1 MAGEFRTGWPVVL
14 ACFAAAIFAW
24 GFAAFGPAVYLAE
37 LQRQYGWSAT
47 TIGSATTLA
56 FVVGAGL
63 LPWTGA
69 AINRFGARAVL
80 TGGLLLIGAGVV
92 GISQSTAP
100 WQLYAWNLPIGC
112 GWAGASSTA
121 ISTILARYFDRR
133 LDLAL
138 SIALTG
144 ASTGGF
150 AVTPGLVAL
159 SHHPSFQSAVPELA
173 LALILLILP
182 LIWIGIRPVAHRH
195 EAIAPASQSS
205 HTRSAAL
212 RDRRFWSVA
221 GPFALAISAQVG
233 VMIYQVSYLLPLIG
247 VGGTS
252 LALIC
257 SSVSGAGGRLIT
269 SAFIDRLDQRPVSA
283 ATFAT
288 QAGALSL
295 MIAMPSSPAA
305 LYIGSI
311 MFGLCMGNVVALPSL
326 IIQREFAPSS
336 FSLVLGLST
345 AVGQVGYSLSPA
357 LLGNGAQSDGRLSR
371 GAGRLR
377 RAAAGGS
384 APDRLQNGRA
394 VSGTTAKV
402 ARWVQSPRSL
412 GATTPLTRGGV
423 ACG

>member
-1 MAGEFRTGWPVVL
+1 MMAGEFRAGWAVVL

-37 LQRQYGWSAT
+37 LQRQHGWSAT
-47 TIGSATTLA
+47 AIGSATTLA
-56 FVVGAGL
+56 FIVGAGL

-69 AINRFGARAVL
+69 AVNRFGARAVL
-80 TGGLLLIGAGVV
+80 TAGLLLIGAGVV
-92 GISQSTAP
+92 GVSQSTAP
-100 WQLYAWNLPIGC
+100 WQLYAWNLLIGC

-133 LDLAL
+133 LGLAL

-144 ASTGGF
+144 ASAGGF
-150 AVTPGLVAL
+150 AVAPGLVTL
-159 SHHPSFQSAVPELA
+159 SHHNSFQSAVPELA
-173 LALILLILP
+173 LFLIVLILP
-182 LIWIGIRPVAHRH
+182 LVWIGIRQPGLAM
-195 EAIAPASQSS
+195 PSQVSS
-205 HTRSAAL
+205 PSLSTRGATL
-212 RDRRFWSVA
+212 RERRFWSVA

-233 VMIYQVSYLLPLIG
+233 VMVYQVSYLLPLIG
-247 VGGTS
+247 IGGTS
-252 LALIC
+252 IALIC
-257 SSVSGAGGRLIT
+257 SSIAGAGGRLIT

-295 MIAMPSSPAA
+295 MIAMPGSPTA
-305 LYIGSI
+305 LYIGNI

-357 LLGNGAQSDGRLSR
+357 LLGIVRDLTGGCRAVLGVCVMLQLAAALLIVYRVVERLPARQRKWRDGRSHQ
-371 GAGRLR
+371 
-377 RAAAGGS
+377 
-384 APDRLQNGRA
+384 DRLVR
-394 VSGTTAKV
+394 
-402 ARWVQSPRSL
+402 PHL
-412 GATTPLTRGGV
+412 
-423 ACG
+423 